1 MFCKYLSPLPLRRND
16 FVFKVC
22 VRISVFRRKNYLKVR
37 YLATK
42 ILSKT
47 SVLSFLGHPVVYL
60 SSTGCIFDLVEVSV
74 ILQMFTRTNL
84 MKLKGWWQLTLHTF
98 TLLGYFA
105 HTFKDY
111 ITQNIRG
118 YITHKSG
125 IFAKLN
131 LVLASAEFSFH
142 LDFSKPPTSSTRPKK
157 WFWGYKVK
165 LKLPNQNLASSVK
178 PLLQLQLTSITSHI
192 IF

>member
-1 MFCKYLSPLPLRRND
+1 MLSR
-16 FVFKVC
+16 
-22 VRISVFRRKNYLKVR
+22 
-37 YLATK
+37 
-42 ILSKT
+42 SKT
-47 SVLSFLGHPVVYL
+47 KPKLSFISASTFQQFYPIRVVNISGTCY
-60 SSTGCIFDLVEVSV
+60 IFDLVEVSV

-98 TLLGYFA
+98 TLRGYFA

-118 YITHKSG
+118 YFTHKSG

-142 LDFSKPPTSSTRPKK
+142 LDFSKPPTSPTRPKK

-178 PLLQLQLTSITSHI
+178 PLLQLQLSSITSHI